1 MTARIVDILDETD
14 IGLNKVIFATGVDIF
29 EVCLDALSLLFSAA
43 QEVDSWLFCLFGKLS
58 ECGLAD
64 PACRAHE
71 DCDEPSRETGAD
83 EGIRSTYQLE

>member
-1 MTARIVDILDETD
+1 MTARVVDILDETD
-14 IGLNKVIFATGVDIF
+14 IGLDKVIFATWIEGF
-29 EVCLDALSLLFSAA
+29 QVCLDALSLLFPAS

-71 DCDEPSRETGAD
+71 NCDEPSRETGGD
-83 EGIRSTYQLE
+83 QGV